1 MKINIK
7 ILYYLYFQFY
17 SWIQSLSFLPQYYN
31 YISNKSGAPDLL
43 KRMYIKNLLQR
54 YSFKI
59 AIESGTYLGKTSKIL
74 KKHCENVYSIEI
86 NEDLF
91 NFCKSKYKKK
101 NINFILGDSGK
112 ILKNLV
118 QHIMPNTFIFLDGH
132 TSGGI
137 TGYGSS
143 VTPLKLELEILGK
156 ATSLQ
161 YCLILIDD
169 SQSLVGEN
177 DYPNFS
183 EIVQFCEKHGM
194 ELYEHKYGIIKI
206 MGSEVK

>member
-1 MKINIK
+1 
-7 ILYYLYFQFY
+7 
-17 SWIQSLSFLPQYYN
+17 
-31 YISNKSGAPDLL
+31 
-43 KRMYIKNLLQR
+43 MYIKNLLQR